1 MRIYTFLLSLLISL
15 LGVTLLQAQG
25 TQVEFGKNRVQY
37 HDDFKEWLQYESVNF
52 ITYFYG
58 EGRNIAQ
65 SVVQIAELDYDLVQ
79 GILEH
84 RMNDKIEIIVYTD
97 LTDLKQSNIGSEEA
111 FVNTGGQTKI
121 VGNKIF
127 VYFNGDHNHLRRQ
140 IREGVASVY
149 LNAMLFGSNLQEIV
163 QNAVMMNLPEWFKVG
178 LISYI
183 GEEWSTSL
191 DNQLKDVIL
200 NYDYKDFYKFTEQNP
215 KLAGHSMW
223 YFISQNYGKS
233 TVSNL
238 LYLTRINRSIDSGFL
253 YVLGSSYGKTIQN
266 WEDYFEQR
274 YKAEV
279 ETMDKPEGRKI
290 KVKNKRKLPLTQLK
304 LSPDGKKI
312 AYVANEIGKY
322 KVYLHD
328 LRSGDRKV
336 IHKGGFRNAFQATD
350 YNYPLIAWSPNNME
364 LAIMYER
371 RDVPKLMI
379 YDLNSKEKVIE
390 DMSTQYH
397 RIYSMDY
404 INPSQM
410 VLSATVRG
418 YSDIFIYYLKNR
430 QSERITD
437 DFYDDLDA
445 SFVKIGNQKGIMF
458 TSNRQ
463 DSLIRRMRL
472 DSILPIN
479 TFDVFYYN
487 LQTKSKEL
495 VRVTNTPLANERMP
509 MMVDSTNFTF
519 ISDESGNYNRQ
530 LGYLEDYIA
539 FYEQVITLTDGS
551 EITIHQDSTLASLDS
566 TMIDTIIIQPVIK
579 QKAFNHNVSNYRFS
593 ITEQHFSPKSGKFVQ
608 SIHKEGIDN
617 FYVQKIDSIKSQAPL
632 FTRYQQQRLK
642 AFGAS
647 IINTT
652 TKIIKDDSSDPV
664 KTNIL
669 EEVDE
674 PPTDISEV
682 PEEKQD
688 TGKIDI
694 DNYLFQSE
702 FDDEEEPAEVIVEEK
717 EGKVTL
723 QKQEKTEFV
732 STSTTP
738 VVQPLRSKVFKF
750 KPSHIIPYRLK
761 FRTDYVTT
769 QLDNSLLFGGL
780 DSYAGTREQY
790 SYPPLGILLKANF
803 KDLFEDYQFNM
814 GVRIP
819 TTFNG
824 AEYFL
829 VFDDKKKRL
838 DKRYAV
844 YRRNLKTTFDGGGQV
859 PSKSKEIILLGQMQV
874 RYPLDIFRSFRL
886 TGTLRF
892 DRTFLLATE
901 RAALETPSLNQQR
914 IGLKLEYVFDN
925 TLDVAVNIKNGTR
938 YKISAEIVKKANID
952 LLDNV
957 TFDFQKGFM
966 TVLGIDARHY
976 QRLDKHSIFAARLA
990 GYTSFGSERILYFLG
1005 AVDNWLFQRFN
1016 NEVPIPSSDEYAF
1029 QTLASNL
1036 RGFDYNIRNGN
1047 SYVLLNNELRVPI
1060 FKYFS
1065 KNLKSNFF
1073 RNFQVVGFFD
1083 VGTAWQGPTPFDEES
1098 PLNTLY
1104 ISNPPTVNVKVNYFR
1119 DPIVAGYGVGARCLI
1134 FGYFIRLDYAWGIE
1148 TRVVQDPVFYFSL
1161 GKDF

>member
-1 MRIYTFLLSLLISL
+1 MRNYTYLVSLLLSLLSWSV
-15 LGVTLLQAQG
+15 VTAQG

-37 HDDFKEWLQYESVNF
+37 HDDFKEWMQYESINF
-52 ITYFYG
+52 ITFFYG
-58 EGRNIAQ
+58 QGRNIAQ
-65 SVVQIAELDYDLVQ
+65 SVVQIAELDYDAVQ

-127 VYFNGDHNHLRRQ
+127 VYFNGDHNHLRAQ
-140 IREGVASVY
+140 IREGVASVF

-163 QNAVMMNLPEWFKVG
+163 QNAVMLNLPEWFKVG

-191 DNQLKDVIL
+191 DNQLRDVIL
-200 NYDYKDFYKFTEQNP
+200 NSDYKDFNKFAEENP

-253 YVLGSSYGKTIQN
+253 YVLGSSYGKTARN
-266 WEDYFEQR
+266 WEDYFKQR
-274 YKAEV
+274 YKSEAEL
-279 ETMDKPEGRKI
+279 TDKPDGRKI

-304 LSPDGKKI
+304 LSPNGKKI

-322 KVYLHD
+322 KVYIQD
-328 LRSGDRKV
+328 IRSGDREV
-336 IHKGGFRNAFQATD
+336 IQKGGFRNAFQATD
-350 YNYPLIAWSPNNME
+350 YNYPLISWSPNNME
-364 LAIMYER
+364 IAVMYEKH
-371 RDVPKLMI
+371 DVPKLMI
-379 YDLNSKEKVIE
+379 YDLNTKETKTE
-390 DMSTQYH
+390 DLATEYH
-397 RIYSMDY
+397 RVYSMDF
-404 INPSQM
+404 INPVQM
-410 VLSATVRG
+410 VFSATVRG
-418 YSDIFIYYLKNR
+418 FSDIFLYYLNTR
-430 QSERITD
+430 QSERITN

-445 SFVKIGNQKGIMF
+445 SFVKMGDQKGIMF

-463 DSLIRRMRL
+463 DSMLRSMMRL

-479 TFDVFYYN
+479 TFDIYYYN
-487 LQTKSKEL
+487 LETKSKEL
-495 VRVTNTPLANERMP
+495 VRVTHTPLANERMP
-509 MMVDSTNFTF
+509 MAVDSTHFTF
-519 ISDESGNYNRQ
+519 ITDENGIYNRQ

-551 EITIHQDSTLASLDS
+551 EIILHRDSTLSLLDS
-566 TMIDTIIIQPVIK
+566 TLIDTIIIQPVIK
-579 QKAFNHNVSNYRFS
+579 QRAINHNTTNYSFN
-593 ITEQHFSPKSGKFVQ
+593 IFEQHFSPKTGKFVE
-608 SIHKEGIDN
+608 SVKIEGIN
-617 FYVQKIDSIKSQAPL
+617 KFYLQKIDSIKTQTPV
-632 FTRYQQQRLK
+632 FTRYQEQRLN
-642 AFGAS
+642 ALGRFLIS
-647 IINTT
+647 QNNPEIDETPLP
-652 TKIIKDDSSDPV
+652 DV
-664 KTNIL
+664 TNIL

-702 FDDEEEPAEVIVEEK
+702 FDDDEEPAEVIVEEDK
-717 EGKVTL
+717 GSITI
-723 QKQEKTEFV
+723 QPQGKTEIV
-732 STSTTP
+732 ATSP
-738 VVQPLRSKVFKF
+738 SDVQPYRSKVFKF

-780 DSYAGTREQY
+780 DSYASTQDQY

-824 AEYFL
+824 AEYFI

-844 YRRNLKTTFDGGGQV
+844 YRRNLKYTFDNGGSV
-859 PSKSKEIILLGQMQV
+859 PGKSKETVLLGQMEV
-874 RYPLDIFRSFRL
+874 RYPLDIFRSLRL

-901 RAALETPSLNQQR
+901 RNTFEVPSLNQQR
-914 IGLKLEYVFDN
+914 LGLKLEYVFDN

-938 YKISAEIVKKANID
+938 YKIFAEIVKKANID

-957 TFDFQKGFM
+957 TFDFKKGFM
-966 TVLGIDARHY
+966 TVIGVDARHY
-976 QRLDKHSIFAARLA
+976 QRIDKHSIFATRFA
-990 GYTSFGSERILYFLG
+990 GATSFGSERILYFLG
-1005 AVDNWLFQRFN
+1005 GVDNWLFQRFN
-1016 NEVPIPSSDEYAF
+1016 NEVPIPISDDFAF

-1036 RGFDYNIRNGN
+1036 RGFQYNIRNGN
-1047 SYVLLNNELRVPI
+1047 NYALLNNELRVPI

-1065 KNLKSNFF
+1065 KNIKSNFF
-1073 RNFQVVGFFD
+1073 RNFQLVGFFD
-1083 VGTAWQGPTPFDEES
+1083 VGTAWQGSTPFDEES
-1098 PLNTLY
+1098 PLNTIFL
-1104 ISNPPTVNVKVNYFR
+1104 SNPPTVNVKVNYFR
-1119 DPIVAGYGVGARCLI
+1119 DPIVAGYGFGIRSLL